1 MPALAGTAL
10 TRLSARRLA
19 YAALTSLL
27 LTSLVLAVARDGSWA
42 AALFGAVGPDL
53 ALLLGAGAGLARG
66 QLHPRAVPA
75 YNAAHRFWGPIALM
89 IAAGTGLLGP
99 AWFIGGVAWAM
110 HIALDRT
117 VGYGLRDRHGFQRAG

>member
-1 MPALAGTAL
+1 MSAHAGPAPA
-10 TRLSARRLA
+10 RISARRVA

-53 ALLLGAGAGLARG
+53 ALLLGGGAGLARG

-75 YNAAHRFWGPIALM
+75 YNAAHRFWAPVALL
-89 IAAGTGLLGP
+89 IAASAGLAGP
-99 AWFIGGVAWAM
+99 AWLIGGLAWAM

-117 VGYGLRDRHGFQRAG
+117 VGYGLRDRRGFQRAG